1 MLKTLA
7 FKFLLAATLLASLAH
22 PARAQQPAEAQGGPA
37 WQVTLYDIT
46 VTPDAAARS
55 FAARAILTARNVG
68 TGPGRTLT
76 VRLSPAA
83 KVESA
88 SVGGAAARFT
98 PGVDSLTKL
107 QTSRL
112 QLPAEVAP
120 GVSVTVEVEYQMP
133 VAENT
138 GLAAVSPE
146 GLQLLPLSNWYPTP
160 NTPVSPRGT
169 DYAPVRIKVN
179 GFSSAEQVKVVALPS
194 SDQVKVNGFSPGDV
208 ARLVSTGVA
217 AQGGGYEQT
226 LNSQPF
232 FLTGKWQTVDG
243 SGDARGVSA
252 WMPANFGADERKEAE
267 ALVGL
272 AAAARAFFATSL
284 GPAPDSPVRVVGVR
298 RGAGFDS
305 AGTILLDSAVFRR
318 QKIDSVTAVR
328 VAEAVARLW
337 VGGAANVEGEGAGV
351 IREGLARYLA
361 MLFVEKQFGKP
372 AADAEWTRAALLYAP
387 IAERDAPLSK
397 LTPGFDTYFN
407 SATNKGALAWRIV
420 ATALGRDSFASVLR
434 GQLTGSKTLSLPT
447 LRSKLGEAGGDRA
460 SLLMRSLFDMQTDT
474 DLMVGLPVARAG
486 AWVSNLRNTGSF
498 DVEVSVQA
506 LTETGERLN
515 VSARVPAK
523 DFGEAQFRT
532 ASKIVRVEVDPEK
545 LYPQTN
551 YANDVVPAG
560 PAAAEAIEQARAA
573 LTQQPARAEEL
584 ARGVLTRSPANEE
597 ARVVLARALVEQNRL
612 DDAEREFRAALDSP
626 LPTPATLAWSDIGL
640 GEIAMRR
647 NRPADAVRL
656 FDLAARSNAEYAS
669 TFAARAAR
677 MKAEAASGTPP
688 APDEQIKAAV
698 AALDAAIRA
707 GHKADIEALLVP
719 GELQSFSRG
728 IVGTQPEIWQT
739 RVLRTETLGPD
750 LMAADVT
757 LTARTLGRDQAGS
770 AVYVFL
776 RTPSGWKLAEVP
788 IFEVR

>member
-1 MLKTLA
+1 MIKTLA
-7 FKFLLAATLLASLAH
+7 FKLLLIAALITTLTQ
-22 PARAQQPAEAQGGPA
+22 ARAQQPAEAQSGPA

-55 FAARAILTARNVG
+55 FAARAVITARNVG
-68 TGPGRTLT
+68 TGAGRTLT
-76 VRLSPAA
+76 VRLSPTA

-88 SVGGAAARFT
+88 SVGGAAASFT
-98 PGVDSLTKL
+98 PGIDSLTKL
-107 QTSRL
+107 QTARL
-112 QLPAEVAP
+112 QLPAEVQP
-120 GVSVTVEVEYQMP
+120 GGTVTATVEYRMP

-138 GLAAVSPE
+138 GLASVSPE

-169 DYAPVRIKVN
+169 DYAPLRIKVN
-179 GFSSAEQVKVVALPS
+179 GSSSGEAGE
-194 SDQVKVNGFSPGDV
+194 G
-208 ARLVSTGVA
+208 ARLVSTGAA
-217 AQGGGYEQT
+217 AQGGYEQA

-232 FLTGKWQTVDG
+232 FLTGKWQTIEG
-243 SGDARGVSA
+243 AGDARGVSA
-252 WMPANFGADERKEAE
+252 WMPSSFGADERKEAE

-272 AAAARAFFATSL
+272 ASAARAFYAAMF
-284 GPAPDSPVRVVGVR
+284 GNVPDSPVRIVGVR

-305 AGTILLDSAVFRR
+305 SGTILLDSAVFRR
-318 QKIDSVTAVR
+318 QKLDSVTAVR

-337 VGGAANVEGEGAGV
+337 VGGATNVEGEGAGV
-351 IREGLARYLA
+351 IREGLARYFA

-387 IAERDAPLSK
+387 VAERDAPLSK
-397 LTPGFDTYFN
+397 LTPAFDTYFN
-407 SATNKGALAWRIV
+407 SATNKGALAWRII

-434 GQLTGSKTLSLPT
+434 GQLTGSKSVSLAT
-447 LRSKLGEAGGDRA
+447 LRARLGEAGGDRA

-474 DLMVGLPVARAG
+474 DLMVGLPVSRAG

-515 VSARVPAK
+515 VTSRVPAK

-532 ASKIVRVEVDPEK
+532 AARIVRVEVDPEK
-545 LYPQTN
+545 LFPQTN

-573 LTQQPARAEEL
+573 LAQQPARAEEL
-584 ARGVLTRSPANEE
+584 ARAVLSRSPANEE

-647 NRPADAVRL
+647 NRPADAARL
-656 FDLAARSNAEYAS
+656 FDMAARANAEYAS

-677 MKAEAASGTPP
+677 MKAETAAGTPP
-688 APDEQIKAAV
+688 APDEQIKSAV
-698 AALDAAIRA
+698 AALDAAVRA
-707 GHKADIEALLVP
+707 GHKAEIEALLVP

-739 RVLRTETLGPD
+739 RLLRTETLGPD
-750 LMAADVT
+750 LVAADVT
-757 LTARTLGRDQAGS
+757 LTARTLGRDQAGP

-776 RTPSGWKLAEVP
+776 RTPAGWKLAEVP
-788 IFEVR
+788 IFEVK

>member
-1 MLKTLA
+1 MFRTLA
-7 FKFLLAATLLASLAH
+7 FKLLLSATLLASLAH
-22 PARAQQPAEAQGGPA
+22 SARAQQPAEAQGGPA

-55 FAARAILTARNVG
+55 FAARAVITARNVG
-68 TGPGRTLT
+68 TGAGRTLT
-76 VRLSPAA
+76 VRLSPSA

-88 SVGGAAARFT
+88 SVGGAAASFT
-98 PGVDSLTKL
+98 PGTDSLTKL
-107 QTSRL
+107 QTARL

-120 GVSVTVEVEYQMP
+120 GGTVTAAVDYRMP

-138 GLAAVSPE
+138 GLAYLSPE

-169 DYAPVRIKVN
+169 DYAPVRLKVN
-179 GFSSAEQVKVVALPS
+179 GLSSGEQ
-194 SDQVKVNGFSPGDV
+194 
-208 ARLVSTGVA
+208 LVSTGAA
-217 AQGGGYEQT
+217 AQGGGYEQS
-226 LNSQPF
+226 LNAQPF
-232 FLTGKWQTVDG
+232 FLTGKWQAVEG
-243 SGDARGVSA
+243 SGEARGVSA
-252 WMPANFGADERKEAE
+252 WMPASFGAEERKEAE
-267 ALVGL
+267 ALVNL
-272 AAAARAFFATSL
+272 ASAARAFYAGML
-284 GPAPDSPVRVVGVR
+284 GPSPDSPVRIVGVR

-305 AGTILLDSAVFRR
+305 AGTLLLDSAVFRR

-372 AADAEWTRAALLYAP
+372 AADAEWTRVALLYAP

-407 SATNKGALAWRIV
+407 SATNKGALAWRII
-420 ATALGRDSFASVLR
+420 AAALGRDSFASVLR
-434 GQLTGSKTLSLPT
+434 GQLTGAKSLSLST
-447 LRSKLGEAGGDRA
+447 LRARLGEAGGDRA

-474 DLMVGLPVARAG
+474 DLMVGLPVARGG

-515 VSARVPAK
+515 VTSRVPAK

-584 ARGVLTRSPANEE
+584 VRGVLARSPANEE
-597 ARVVLARALVEQNRL
+597 ARIVLARSLVEQNRL

-647 NRPADAVRL
+647 NRPADAARL
-656 FDLAARSNAEYAS
+656 FDTAARANAEYAS

-677 MKAEAASGTPP
+677 MRAETAAGTPP
-688 APDEQIKAAV
+688 APDEQIKSAV

-707 GHKADIEALLVP
+707 GHKAEIEALLVP

-739 RVLRTETLGPD
+739 RLLRTESLGPD

-757 LTARTLGRDQAGS
+757 LTARTLGRDQSGP

-788 IFEVR
+788 IFEVK